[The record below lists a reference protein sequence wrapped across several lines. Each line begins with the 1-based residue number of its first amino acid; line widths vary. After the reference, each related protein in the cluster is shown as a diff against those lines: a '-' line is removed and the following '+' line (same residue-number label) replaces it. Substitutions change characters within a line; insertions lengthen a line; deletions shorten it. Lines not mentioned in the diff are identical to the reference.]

1 MALTT
6 AALSAAIL
14 AGCGKQGE
22 KTENT
27 APSGTV
33 QSDNLPV
40 NENGEPDPLGIYQEP
55 VKLKIAQVVNPSDT
69 FPEGQSATKNAFFDY
84 FKENQRITEFPC
96 DIVFHLAHQV
106 IDISIVV
113 IAGSGRDP
121 QPFSQLP
128 QREIPLSFLVNQR
141 QPFFDQLCLQIS
153 VMVWFFF
160 HNSAFLKCFILR

>member
-1 MALTT
+1 MRKKLICMALTT

-69 FPEGQSATKNAFFDY
+69 F
-84 FKENQRITEFPC
+84 R
-96 DIVFHLAHQV
+96 
-106 IDISIVV
+106 
-113 IAGSGRDP
+113 RD
-121 QPFSQLP
+121 SRL
-128 QREIPLSFLVNQR
+128 LKTHFLTT
-141 QPFFDQLCLQIS
+141 S
-153 VMVWFFF
+153 
-160 HNSAFLKCFILR
+160 KKT

>member
-1 MALTT
+1 MRKKLICMALTT

-55 VKLKIAQVVNPSDT
+55 VKLKIAQVVNPVSYTHLDVYKR
-69 FPEGQSATKNAFFDY
+69 QS
-84 FKENQRITEFPC
+84 
-96 DIVFHLAHQV
+96 
-106 IDISIVV
+106 
-113 IAGSGRDP
+113 
-121 QPFSQLP
+121 
-128 QREIPLSFLVNQR
+128 QR
-141 QPFFDQLCLQIS
+141 QVD
-153 VMVWFFF
+153 F
-160 HNSAFLKCFILR
+160 HVYEPTH

>member
-1 MALTT
+1 MGIVRKEFYISDSHVDGGARGIILIRAL
-6 AALSAAIL
+6 
-14 AGCGKQGE
+14 
-22 KTENT
+22 
-27 APSGTV
+27 
-33 QSDNLPV
+33 D
-40 NENGEPDPLGIYQEP
+40 
-55 VKLKIAQVVNPSDT
+55 
-69 FPEGQSATKNAFFDY
+69 
-84 FKENQRITEFPC
+84 QRITEFPC